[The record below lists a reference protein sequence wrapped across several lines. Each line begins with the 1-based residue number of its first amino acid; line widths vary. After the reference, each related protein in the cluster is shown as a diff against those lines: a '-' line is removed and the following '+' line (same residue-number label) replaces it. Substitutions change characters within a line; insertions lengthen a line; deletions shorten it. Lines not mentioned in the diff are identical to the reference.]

1 MKYNLIEGLEKK
13 ISRVILGNDKVQK
26 MDQAFK
32 IWDKWIEEGGNAF
45 DCAYIY
51 GDGLQERLLG
61 EYIKSRSL
69 EKEIVIISKAAMNA
83 NDFKKVRTFIDE
95 SLNRLNKDSLDIFL
109 LHRDFPDVPVKKI
122 IDFLNL
128 EKKNGKIKIFGASN
142 WTLERFAEANH
153 YAILNKLEPMRI
165 LSNNFSLAKMEK
177 PLWPGC
183 LSSNNRSYIEY
194 MIKNNIHH
202 FSWSS
207 QARGFFSKKYNYID
221 RLIFFFTKTEDLRL
235 KYCFYSNNN
244 MELLDIVN
252 LLAKKTNRSPNA
264 LALAW
269 VLQQKFPSYAII
281 GPKNEIQLKNSL
293 ECLEFNLSESDIRS
307 LNQDKQDV

>member
-26 MDQAFK
+26 IDEAFK
-32 IWDKWIEEGGNAF
+32 IWDKWIEAGGNAF

-51 GDGLQERLLG
+51 GGGLQERLLG

-109 LHRDFPDVPVKKI
+109 LHRDFPDVSVKKI

-128 EKKNGKIKIFGASN
+128 EKKRGKIKIFGASN
-142 WTLERFAEANH
+142 WTLKRFAEANH

-165 LSNNFSLAKMEK
+165 LSNNFSLATMEK
-177 PLWPGC
+177 ALWPGC
-183 LSSNNRSYIEY
+183 LSSNNKAYIEY

-207 QARGFFSKKYNYID
+207 QSRGFFSKKYNYID
-221 RLIFFFTKTEDLRL
+221 RLIYFFTKTEDLRL
-235 KYCFYSNNN
+235 KYCFYSKNNIK
-244 MELLDIVN
+244 LFDTVN
-252 LLAKKTNRSPNA
+252 LLAKKKNRSPNA

-269 VLQQKFPSYAII
+269 VLQQKFSSHVII
-281 GPKNEIQLKNSL
+281 GPKNEIQLKKSL
-293 ECLEFNLSESDIRS
+293 ECLEFNLSESDIRL
-307 LNQDKQDV
+307 LNQEKQE